1 MTVLPEAVL
10 TAGAIGASPSVGS
23 DDTSVSPVQSH
34 LLHHSLTC
42 SLKTSVTKNTT
53 SSDEIPN
60 PWSPVSPL

>member
-23 DDTSVSPVQSH
+23 DDTSVSPAQSTFAP
-34 LLHHSLTC
+34 SKS
-42 SLKTSVTKNTT
+42 SLKLKISVTKNTT